1 MIRMKE
7 LINWY
12 YQLQIDHLEQL
23 NDIYYTKLG
32 DHYIYII
39 SVGKEK
45 NTIFFHLLQLLQ
57 YNNYQRILLSKDN
70 TTTVLFEGEHYYVL
84 QSSVI
89 LHEYIDI
96 RTLQI
101 PTIYPEPYELA
112 PELKERWTGK
122 NRLHEEQL
130 NVLIEQLSAE
140 NHLLFFDLATYYI
153 HLNEQAYTF
162 INELSDIK
170 YPVSLCHMR
179 LTPTTYKVECFCPKL
194 LTLDNKARCYCEY
207 IRHLY
212 LANQDLVQVRTFVQ
226 IINRVNPLTNEE
238 WKLLYARLFFP
249 THFYD
254 ALFNLREGEDIDIP
268 LIYEQALSYA
278 KLLYQL
284 PYEIYQ
290 STLIELRIPEW
301 VKAEALSKN

>member
-1 MIRMKE
+1 MKE

-32 DHYIYII
+32 DRYIYII

-45 NTIFFHLLQLLQ
+45 NTIFFHLLQFLQ
-57 YNNYQRILLSKDN
+57 YSTQQRILLSKDN

-84 QSSVI
+84 ESTVI
-89 LHEYIDI
+89 LHDFIDI

-101 PTIYPEPYELA
+101 PIIYPEPYALA
-112 PELKERWTGK
+112 PELKERWTAK

-130 NVLIEQLSAE
+130 NILIDQLSTDDR
-140 NHLLFFDLATYYI
+140 LLFFDLATYYI

-162 INELSDIK
+162 INELIEVK

-179 LTPTTYKVECFCPKL
+179 LTPTSYKFECFCPKL
-194 LTLDNKARCYCEY
+194 LTLDNKSRCYCEY

-212 LANQDLVQVRTFVQ
+212 LMNQDLVQVRSFVQ
-226 IINRVNPLTNEE
+226 IVNQVNPLSQEE

-249 THFYD
+249 IQFYD
-254 ALFNLREGEDIDIP
+254 ALFSLREGEKVNIP

-284 PYEIYQ
+284 PYEVYR
-290 STLIELRIPEW
+290 SNLIELRIPEW
-301 VKAEALSKN
+301 VKTEALSKT